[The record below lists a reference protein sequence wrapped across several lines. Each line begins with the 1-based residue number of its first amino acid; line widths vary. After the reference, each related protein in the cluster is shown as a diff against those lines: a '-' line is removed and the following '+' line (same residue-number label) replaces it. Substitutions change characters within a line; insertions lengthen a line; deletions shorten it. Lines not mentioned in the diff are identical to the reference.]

1 MQCLLMVSILTTG
14 DSLHS
19 AVDIGLPVNADPPA
33 SLVDI
38 VWQSNWQWGLLD
50 LDVVFVTQYAKK

>member
-1 MQCLLMVSILTTG
+1 MVSILTTG